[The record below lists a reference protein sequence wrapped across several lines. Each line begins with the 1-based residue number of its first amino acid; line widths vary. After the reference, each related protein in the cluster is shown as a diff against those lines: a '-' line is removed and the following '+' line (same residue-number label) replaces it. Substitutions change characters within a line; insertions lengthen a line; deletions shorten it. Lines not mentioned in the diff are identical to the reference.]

1 MKSIKMVRR
10 RKKIYRIISLLLII
24 SISLFLIIYALR
36 DNVIFFYSPSEVR
49 EKVAKKEIIDGSL
62 IRLGGLVQEN
72 SFLRNNKSQIFFV
85 ITDYKNKIFVVYSG
99 ILPDLFEEGQGVIAE
114 GFLRIK
120 ENSMKF
126 PEKFSLPKND
136 FYFEAQTILAK
147 HDENYMPPEVADAL
161 EMEMNDDD

>member
-1 MKSIKMVRR
+1 MVRR

>member
-1 MKSIKMVRR
+1 MKSTKMVRR
-10 RKKIYRIISLLLII
+10 RNKIYRIISLLLII

-72 SFLRNNKSQIFFV
+72 SFLRDNKSQIFFV
-85 ITDYKNKIFVVYSG
+85 ITDYKKEISVVYSG

-114 GFLRIK
+114 GFLRIN
-120 ENSMKF
+120 ENLIKF
-126 PEKFSLPKND
+126 PEKFSLLKND

-161 EMEMNDDD
+161 EMETNDYD

>member
-85 ITDYKNKIFVVYSG
+85 ITDYKNKISVVYSG

-114 GFLRIK
+114 GFLRIN